1 MRIKIQVFIYIILF
15 LSVNK
20 SNLFSQCAG
29 LDADAGPDLFTC
41 DPNMM
46 VQLMG
51 SIQGTYKKFMWTPSV
66 GLSNAQVLDPMVT
79 QKSPGIYKFKL
90 TAEGL
95 TSTNLVTNGDFENGN
110 SGFSSEYNSGIPGS
124 PFGPDWYGVGT
135 NPQAY
140 NSGFTNCGD
149 NTSGGGNMLIVDG
162 STTPGKKVWC
172 QTVPVTVGKTYQLEF
187 YSMSVFPVAPG
198 VVSIVVNG
206 TNIGTTTVSGM
217 CDWVKFEA

>member
-1 MRIKIQVFIYIILF
+1 MRIKIQVFIYIFLF

-79 QKSPGIYKFKL
+79 QKSPGII
-90 TAEGL
+90 
-95 TSTNLVTNGDFENGN
+95 NLN
-110 SGFSSEYNSGIPGS
+110 
-124 PFGPDWYGVGT
+124 
-135 NPQAY
+135 
-140 NSGFTNCGD
+140 
-149 NTSGGGNMLIVDG
+149 
-162 STTPGKKVWC
+162 
-172 QTVPVTVGKTYQLEF
+172 
-187 YSMSVFPVAPG
+187 
-198 VVSIVVNG
+198 
-206 TNIGTTTVSGM
+206 
-217 CDWVKFEA
+217 